1 MPTEREVI
9 SILKQIEDPHTDL
22 NVYDMGL
29 ISDIRV
35 AKTSISITYRPTSPF
50 CPLCSQ
56 LALTMKRRLEQLKG
70 VKKATVKVV
79 GHVHEEQINKVLAKV

>member
-1 MPTEREVI
+1 MPSEREVI
-9 SILKQIEDPHTDL
+9 SVLKEIGDPHTDM

-29 ISDIRV
+29 ISDIKV
-35 AKTSISITYRPTSPF
+35 TKTSVSVTYRPTSPF

-56 LALTMKRRLEQLKG
+56 LALTMKKRFEQLEG

-79 GHVHEEQINKVLAKV
+79 GHIHEAQINRVLPRM